1 MKLRSLTAIAA
12 IVAGAAGVAGAQT
25 VKFDGT
31 LLEFYYTQMMD
42 NNLRRNSA
50 AHSPAYFA
58 QVTGTNENQF
68 LIKRAELYLSG
79 TVNDDISWNLMF
91 DPNLT
96 SGTNTTFGAVLQD
109 AMATW
114 KIVPGF
120 SVKVGQGKYLQSYES
135 TSIAA
140 RNIVFIDRSMLSR
153 FIGERRDRGILA
165 QYDFGDPK
173 KGPAGKFSVA
183 ITNGMSDNGTGGK
196 QPEANAQKDV
206 HARLDLNLKG
216 NIFGFYY
223 RTGSTDVSKGVTVP
237 GATTAWGTSA
247 PTAAAIQDN
256 ADKMSNLGVFYFKDT
271 STYQIFGEAA
281 TGLLGRRFATV
292 FAPPVAPATVPAMSR
307 EHLDQKYLGYVVQ
320 GAYKMG
326 KHWLTARY
334 DFINYNSGD
343 QWYTATNPYKKT
355 VSVGGVNTDVDY
367 SPKFTEITVG
377 YNYVF
382 IPTKYSAGKLKLN
395 YILRSKNFLAPRA
408 GQTGEQG
415 GDSLVASLMVS
426 F

>member
-1 MKLRSLTAIAA
+1 MKLCTLPTL
-12 IVAGAAGVAGAQT
+12 VVLLAGAAALNAQSA
-25 VKFDGT
+25 KFDGA
-31 LLEFYYTQMMD
+31 LIELFYTQMMD
-42 NNLRRNSA
+42 NNLRLNGA
-50 AHSPAYFA
+50 THSPAYMA
-58 QVTGTNENQF
+58 LVTGTTENQF
-68 LIKRAELYLSG
+68 LIKRAEMYLSG
-79 TVNDDISWNLMF
+79 KVTDDITWNVMF

-114 KIVPGF
+114 KILPGF

-140 RNIVFIDRSMLSR
+140 RNILFSDRSMLSR
-153 FIGERRDRGILA
+153 FIGERRDRGIMA
-165 QYDFGDPK
+165 QLDFGDPK
-173 KGPAGKFSVA
+173 GFSGKAYVA
-183 ITNGMSDNGTGGK
+183 LTNGMSDNGTGGK

-206 HARLDLNLKG
+206 HARLDLAVLG
-216 NIFGFYY
+216 HTFGFYY
-223 RTGSTDVSKGVTVP
+223 RTGSTDVSKGVTFP
-237 GATTAWGTSA
+237 TTAWGTSG
-247 PTAAAIQDN
+247 PSPAAIQDN
-256 ADKMSNLGVFYFKDT
+256 ADKMSNLGLFYFKDT
-271 STYQIFGEAA
+271 STYQLFAEGA
-281 TGLLGRRFATV
+281 TGLLGRRFPSV
-292 FAPPVAPATVPAMSR
+292 FAAASTTASR
-307 EHLDQKYLGYVVQ
+307 EHLDQKYLGYVVH

-343 QWYTATNPYKKT
+343 QWYTPTSPYKKT

-395 YILRSKNFLAPRA
+395 YIMRSKNFLAPRA

>member
-1 MKLRSLTAIAA
+1 MKLRSLTAVAA
-12 IVAGAAGVAGAQT
+12 LLAGTATLSAQSA
-25 VKFDGT
+25 KFDGA
-31 LLEFYYTQMMD
+31 LIELYYTQMMD
-42 NNLRRNSA
+42 NNLRLNSGT
-50 AHSPAYFA
+50 HTPAYMA
-58 QVTGTNENQF
+58 LVTGSTENQF
-68 LIKRAELYLSG
+68 LIKRAEMYFSG
-79 TVNDDISWNLMF
+79 SVTEDISWNLMF

-96 SGTNTTFGAVLQD
+96 SGTNTTYGAVLQD

-114 KIVPGF
+114 KLVPGF
-120 SVKVGQGKYLQSYES
+120 SLKVGQGKFLQSYES

-140 RNIVFIDRSMLSR
+140 RNILFFDRSMVSR
-153 FIGERRDRGILA
+153 FIGERRDRGIMA

-173 KGPAGKFSVA
+173 GFGGKAYVA
-183 ITNGMSDNGTGGK
+183 ISNGMNDNGTGGK

-206 HARLDLNLKG
+206 HARLDFSVSG
-216 NIFGFYY
+216 NVFGLYY
-223 RTGSTDVSKGVTVP
+223 RSGSTDVAKGVTFP
-237 GATTAWGTSA
+237 TSAWGTA
-247 PTAAAIQDN
+247 GPAAQAIQDN
-256 ADKMSNLGVFYFKDT
+256 ADKTTNLGLFYYKDT
-271 STYQIFGEAA
+271 SQYQIFAEGS
-281 TGLLGRRFATV
+281 TGLLGRRFPSV
-292 FAPPVAPATVPAMSR
+292 FAAASTTASR

-326 KHWLTARY
+326 KHWFTARY

-343 QWYTATNPYKKT
+343 QWYTAYNPYT
-355 VSVGGVNTDVDY
+355 QSAPGVAKLVNGAAVDY

-382 IPTKYSAGKLKLN
+382 IPTKYAAGKLKIN
-395 YILRSKNFLAPRA
+395 YVMRSKNFLAPRA